1 LKKLEYNLAS
11 MKIALAFNK
20 KPEEAIIEDDEPP
33 DRYAEFDPPR
43 TIEAIT
49 KALSSLGH
57 KVFLLEADDLFV
69 ERLKEISPDIVFNIA
84 EGIRGES
91 RESHVPAILEWL
103 GIPYTGSGPL
113 TMAVT
118 LDKPITKRIFISEG
132 IPTPKY
138 VVISNPKEIQNVKGL
153 DFPIIVKPSH
163 EGSSMGLDS
172 KSIVYSDKEL
182 NEQIEKVITIYHQPA
197 LVEEF
202 IDGRELTVG
211 ILGNDPPEVLPIK
224 ELDFSS
230 IPDELGKFASGV
242 IKAKYWYLVKHYC
255 PAHLSDSLYREVCNI
270 SLKVYRVLRCRD
282 LARIDIRLSK
292 DGIPYVLEVNPLP
305 DLDPKEG
312 NFPDMA
318 RVKSIAY
325 EELIASILQAG
336 ISRYPA
342 LLNKEGR

>member
-1 LKKLEYNLAS
+1 
-11 MKIALAFNK
+11 MKVALAFNK
-20 KPEEAIIEDDEPP
+20 KPEEITIEDDEPP

-49 KALSSLGH
+49 KALISLGH
-57 KVFLLEADDLFV
+57 KVFPLEADEFFV
-69 ERLKEISPDIVFNIA
+69 ERLKETSPDIVFNIA

-113 TMAVT
+113 TMAIT
-118 LDKPITKRIFISEG
+118 LDKPITKRILISEG
-132 IPTPKY
+132 IPTPNY
-138 VVISNPKEIQNVKGL
+138 VVISNPKETQNITGL
-153 DFPIIVKPSH
+153 KFPMIVKPSH

-172 KSIVYSDKEL
+172 KSIVYSIKEL
-182 NEQIEKVITIYHQPA
+182 DEQVEKIITLYHQPA

-202 IDGRELTVG
+202 IEGRELTIG
-211 ILGNDPPEVLPIK
+211 ILGNNPPEVLPIK

-230 IPDELGKFASGV
+230 IPNELGKFASGV

-255 PAHLSDSLYREVCNI
+255 PAPLSDGLYRKIHDI
-270 SLKVYRVLRCRD
+270 SLKVYKVFKCRD
-282 LARIDIRLSK
+282 LARIDVRVSK
-292 DGIPYVLEVNPLP
+292 DEIPYVLEINPLP

-318 RVKSIAY
+318 RVRGIVY
-325 EELIASILQAG
+325 EELIASILRAG
-336 ISRYPA
+336 ILRYPA
-342 LLNKEGR
+342 LLNKEGN